1 MLRRLGRLAL
11 LVSLSGCAGSAFSPG
26 YYWQAATGQLE
37 LWRKAQPIDALLAD
51 PRQPD
56 ALRRKLELVKQ
67 IRHYASRELGLPDND
82 SYRYYVALDRPF
94 VVWNVFAADPL
105 SVKPRQWCFP
115 VAGCVSYR
123 GYFSEAAAMAY
134 AESLRAQGLD
144 VFVGG
149 VPAYSTLGWFDDPVL
164 SSFIRY
170 PETEL
175 ARLIFHELAHQ
186 VLYVSD
192 DTEFNESFAT
202 AVEEEGIRRWL
213 ALPGKA
219 GLRDEHARMQALRRD
234 FSELVRTYRG
244 ELESL
249 YASTL
254 SIEAKRQGKAATLGA
269 LGQAYHKLK
278 TERWDGFAGYDRWFA
293 QDINNATLA
302 SVGLYSGLVP
312 AFEDLLQACRHDL
325 PCFFDRVRALA
336 KRAHAARRMALS
348 ATPHR

>member
-1 MLRRLGRLAL
+1 MLHRFGRLAL
-11 LVSLSGCAGSAFSPG
+11 LLSLSGCAGSAFSPG
-26 YYWQAATGQLE
+26 YYWQAATGQWE

-51 PRQPD
+51 TTQPD

-67 IRHYASRELGLPDND
+67 IRSYASRELGLPDND
-82 SYRYYVALDRPF
+82 SYRRYVALDRPF

-115 VAGCVSYR
+115 IAGCVSYR
-123 GYFSEAAAMAY
+123 GYFSETAAMAY

-219 GLRDEHARMQALRRD
+219 QLRDEHARMQALRHD
-234 FSELVRTYRG
+234 FSALVRTYRG
-244 ELESL
+244 ELESI
-249 YASTL
+249 YASDR
-254 SIEAKRQGKAATLGA
+254 SVQAKHQDKVATLAA
-269 LGQAYHKLK
+269 LGQAYGRLK
-278 TERWDGFAGYDRWFA
+278 VERWGGFAGYDRWFA

-302 SVGLYSGLVP
+302 SVGLYSALVP
-312 AFEDLLQACRHDL
+312 AFEAVLLACGHDL
-325 PCFFDRVRALA
+325 PCFFNRVRVVSKLA
-336 KRAHAARRMALS
+336 HDARRTALS
-348 ATPHR
+348 VTPHR